1 MTHPRA
7 ASPLLFLTLA
17 ALPAG
22 CSREPADVEQVLQ
35 GIVLEGAAA
44 FENALPLE
52 MDGVRL
58 DVDETLYF
66 ELSMNNDSA
75 VATLEALKVDGLEVG
90 LEDGVL
96 TVGEHRFDGLKKGD
110 AVRLSKKGIAVNGEE
125 RWDWPAQ

>member
-7 ASPLLFLTLA
+7 ASPLLLLTLA
-17 ALPAG
+17 TLPAG
-22 CSREPADVEQVLQ
+22 CSREPAEVEDLLQ
-35 GIVLEGAAA
+35 ETVIEAAA
-44 FENALPLE
+44 IFENVLPLE
-52 MDGVRL
+52 LEGIRL

-66 ELSMNNDSA
+66 EFSMNNDPA

-110 AVRLSKKGIAVNGEE
+110 AVGLSTRGIAVNGEE